1 MGIFEFI
8 DEYKRLRLNLFS
20 FHHNVTFDV
29 NVAYVKRGEN
39 SLQFCITNVDSVLFE
54 QRESGVFVEV
64 DSRVFKASG
73 LADVIPVMN
82 PESLVVYRMEG
93 QFIVELLKPIEVKP
107 DSFRRGYTHAAW
119 THRR

>member
-29 NVAYVKRGEN
+29 NVSFVKRGEN

-54 QRESGVFVEV
+54 QRDGGVFVEV
-64 DSRVFKASG
+64 DSRVFKTSG
-73 LADVIPVMN
+73 IADVIPVMN

-93 QFIVELLKPIEVKP
+93 QFIVELLKPAEVKP
-107 DSFRRGYTHAAW
+107 DSLGRGYTHAAW